1 MKLTVNGEE
10 CTLAA
15 GTTVADLMKERGLT
29 SEGTAVAV
37 DAAVVPAATWAEHV
51 LTEGAHV
58 DILTA
63 VQGG

>member
-1 MKLTVNGEE
+1 MKVTVNGEE
-10 CTLAA
+10 CTIAD
-15 GTTVADLMKERGLT
+15 GTTVADLMAERGLT

-37 DAAVVPAATWAEHV
+37 DAAVVPSSTWADHV
-51 LTEGAHV
+51 LAEGAHV